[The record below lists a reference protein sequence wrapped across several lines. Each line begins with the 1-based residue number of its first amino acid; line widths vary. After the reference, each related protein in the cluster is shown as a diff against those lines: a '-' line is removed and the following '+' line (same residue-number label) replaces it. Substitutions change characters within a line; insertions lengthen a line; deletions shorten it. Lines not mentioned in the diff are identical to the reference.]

1 MPLVPNVIASVLHI
15 AVYGEAAVIVLLLI
29 LAAVLYVR
37 LGFAEADRY
46 DAVAERDEQRIVVQT
61 MREMSRTHAET
72 ITRIAAIKGR
82 KK

>member
-1 MPLVPNVIASVLHI
+1 MNCI
-15 AVYGEAAVIVLLLI
+15 VYGEAFVIVLLLV
-29 LAAVLYVR
+29 LAGVLYVR

-46 DAVAERDEQRIVVQT
+46 DAVAERDEQRIMVQT
-61 MREMSRTHAET
+61 MRDMSRIHAET